1 MRAAADS
8 RRDTW
13 IRVTDPMSHGN
24 YLRLC
29 SEDPGVSKGRDVFF
43 EKLRTDKEFS
53 VALGKSLDDMLP
65 DNFEK
70 VSGGM

>member
-13 IRVTDPMSHGN
+13 LNVTNPMSHDN
-24 YLRLC
+24 FLRLC
-29 SEDPGVSKGRDVFF
+29 SQDPGVSKNRDFFF

-53 VALGKSLDDMLP
+53 VAVANSLYNMLP

-70 VSGGM
+70 A